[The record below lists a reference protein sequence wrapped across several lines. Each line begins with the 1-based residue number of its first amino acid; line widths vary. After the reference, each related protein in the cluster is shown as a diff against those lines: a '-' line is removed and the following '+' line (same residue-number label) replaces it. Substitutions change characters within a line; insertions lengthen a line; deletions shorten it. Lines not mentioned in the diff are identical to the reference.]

1 MNKKII
7 PTATLDTNVLQE
19 YWRDQPKAH
28 DVRRLLDLSDSGKLD
43 LAVTSRIRSD
53 VPHPPLAERINELPI
68 IGVKMIPSLARL
80 GHSRLDGTAYL
91 SDGKIIR
98 VLEEIVSR
106 FRETGMKE
114 ENLPDFR
121 DLDHLEAHK
130 TSKRDVFL
138 TWDTG
143 ILHIAECLDHKLG
156 IVVVKPEDYL
166 EKE

>member
-1 MNKKII
+1 MNEKIV

-19 YWRDQPKAH
+19 YWRDQPKSH
-28 DVRRLLDLSDSGKLD
+28 VVRRLLDLSDSGKLD

-53 VPHPPLAERINELPI
+53 IPHPPLAELINELPNLD
-68 IGVKMIPSLARL
+68 VKMIPSLARL
-80 GHSRLDGTAYL
+80 GHWRLDGTAYL
-91 SDGKIIR
+91 SGGKIIR

-130 TSKRDVFL
+130 TSKRNIFL

-143 ILHIAECLDHKLG
+143 ILHIAECLEYELG
-156 IVVVKPEDYL
+156 IVVMKPEDYL
-166 EKE
+166 DRK